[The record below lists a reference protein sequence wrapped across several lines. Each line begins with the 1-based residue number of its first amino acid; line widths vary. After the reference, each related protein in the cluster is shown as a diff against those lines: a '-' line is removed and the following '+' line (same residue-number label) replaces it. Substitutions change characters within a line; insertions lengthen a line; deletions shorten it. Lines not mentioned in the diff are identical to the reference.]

1 MDFKFA
7 KNLATSLTLCFFLAD
22 SADAGKMYKIVGKD
36 GKVTFSQ
43 YPPDSSAEDDQ
54 STKTVEELK
63 VATGGASRVSK
74 NGDYEM
80 CGNIRLPYRSS
91 RSKSGMAKY
100 LDSVGDKV
108 VYWERELKRLEK
120 ITADRSRDKLASN
133 RNSNSRY
140 FSQEYQNTKDQ
151 NYLQRQSRDQERMRD
166 LRCAINWGKDTRS
179 ETTDTRLELKSERER
194 LTAIRDELE
203 NNLQN
208 RCGDLPSYDP
218 TDPQVTRQRSDWYS
232 CSKHYRKEIRTV
244 ESKLKRL

>member
-1 MDFKFA
+1 MDFKFV
-7 KNLATSLTLCFFLAD
+7 KSLVTSLSLCFLLTD
-22 SADAGKMYKIVGKD
+22 SADAGKLYKIVGKD

-43 YPPDSSAEDDQ
+43 YPPDK
-54 STKTVEELK
+54 STEEEESTQTVEELK

-100 LDSVGDKV
+100 LDSVGNKI
-108 VYWERELKRLEK
+108 VYWEAELKRLEK
-120 ITADRSRDKLASN
+120 TTADRSRRKLASN
-133 RNSNSRY
+133 RNANSRY
-140 FSQEYQNTKDQ
+140 FSQDYQNTKDQ

-166 LRCAINWGKDTRS
+166 LRCAINWGKNTRS
-179 ETTDTRLELKSERER
+179 ETADTRAELKTERER
-194 LTAIRDELE
+194 LTSIRDQLE
-203 NNLQN
+203 NKLQN
-208 RCGDLPSYDP
+208 RCGELPSYDP

-244 ESKLKRL
+244 ESKLNRL